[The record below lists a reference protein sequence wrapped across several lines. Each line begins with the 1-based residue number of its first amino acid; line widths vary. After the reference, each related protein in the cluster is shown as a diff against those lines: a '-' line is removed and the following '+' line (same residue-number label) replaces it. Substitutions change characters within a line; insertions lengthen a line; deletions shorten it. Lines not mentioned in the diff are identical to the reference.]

1 MKELYLRKRRL
12 NAHLLLSGIN
22 TICKTTKLSPRL
34 SITMLMKQ
42 QHMVFL
48 GLLDDLK
55 HYEIFRKYPEC
66 SREKEICYYVF
77 ETKKE
82 SYIQNGERK
91 TYVRIARVYEKVA
104 VNEIVKK
111 LLSQSNIYLRHRCHV
126 DNIAKVFPLIK
137 ETFNGSMV
145 AI

>member
-1 MKELYLRKRRL
+1 
-12 NAHLLLSGIN
+12 
-22 TICKTTKLSPRL
+22 
-34 SITMLMKQ
+34 MLMKQ
-42 QHMVFL
+42 QHMVFP

-66 SREKEICYYVF
+66 CREKEVCYYVF

-82 SYIQNGERK
+82 SCIQNGEKK
-91 TYVRIARVYEKVA
+91 TYVRTARVDEKVA

-111 LLSQSNIYLRHRCHV
+111 ILSQSNIYFRDRCHA

>member
-1 MKELYLRKRRL
+1 
-12 NAHLLLSGIN
+12 
-22 TICKTTKLSPRL
+22 
-34 SITMLMKQ
+34 MLMKQ

-91 TYVRIARVYEKVA
+91 TYFRIATVYEKVA

>member
-1 MKELYLRKRRL
+1 
-12 NAHLLLSGIN
+12 
-22 TICKTTKLSPRL
+22 
-34 SITMLMKQ
+34 
-42 QHMVFL
+42 MVFP

-66 SREKEICYYVF
+66 SREKEVCYYMF

-91 TYVRIARVYEKVA
+91 TYVRTARVYEKVA

-111 LLSQSNIYLRHRCHV
+111 KKITQSIKYLPSPSLPCW
-126 DNIAKVFPLIK
+126 
-137 ETFNGSMV
+137 
-145 AI
+145 